1 MASGLA
7 AEYDFRWGGL
17 LFTVAVFTVKSC
29 KFPDGFGSWAK
40 TAWLALCCGGSLW
53 WVMGE
58 AAFAQLEP
66 LPTQIKGY
74 QRFWAAQ
81 TPAQRLQLARRD
93 PQSEPELAT
102 GASLLGDPLTLAEAQ
117 NSPQPVSASPSS
129 SSSTLAASGS
139 PVPAAVTSSP
149 SAGERIPSAS
159 AFTPVSGT
167 DPSDLNQ
174 QRLQRLLAEGAAA
187 YARRQAQQAQ
197 AQQAQAQATSHSPA
211 PILTSAQSPLPPVSQ
226 ASALQ
231 VEKQPWLRSND
242 VLELITPAT
251 SSSED
256 LAPTPPQQKANAQEE
271 LSRIPPFPAIEPL
284 LISQTGEDSGLRGVF
299 PQGSPLNPDPVDN
312 LPFLQKGFLSA
323 TEAEAKTEKL
333 TPTAGLP
340 LAPQLLE
347 QFPLLRDLGA
357 GADSPSSD
365 LQAAPPPNPDLSTS
379 PRQGSQIRQ
388 QLSATATTQRQIPLD
403 PDQINV
409 NGDVLSYIAE
419 ADLGIAEGNALI
431 QLANGTRITGNRLLF
446 YRRER
451 RLRSDGPFL
460 MEQPPGL
467 QGRGV
472 RQIQGKNLDLD
483 LLSRTAQFETSL
495 VILPGEEPGTK
506 VFVRSEETTALLGD
520 QIFFEKAT
528 ITTSPEPPITHY
540 LQGDRV
546 EVFPDDRVVVYDA
559 RLFVGGELTEQGNL
573 QAGTQIAYFP
583 VFIYSLRDHQWVLP
597 GQSETE
603 GVFVKSSWAYRF
615 DEYNFGGLRVDAIQ
629 KKGLGVGFLHDYIL
643 PIPDSVNYG
652 RAQFYWVTEADQQRM
667 SSRFRIDH
675 NFDFYAATLFG
686 QEGQLRG
693 QLNLNLDNTYRP
705 AGGRNDNADLRL
717 NSTFQGDL
725 STTTLNISRTGS
737 QERGTYSFPL
747 TLNHNQRYGGVSWLQ
762 SDLRLDYNQRVS
774 IKDGPDFA
782 DARLTLG
789 TQLTPPGWG
798 GSYRL
803 NYRAYSSSN
812 GDNEPR
818 RNFELA
824 FNSDLIRITPDIFL
838 SHVLTLTQEQQPDQQ
853 VGAGLNFFN
862 RYELRSSLRFNDIQP
877 ADWLTIMPGSIDY
890 SQVLYST
897 PDQES
902 TVSFSPR
909 VSLRPADWSTIDL
922 RYSRTFYGNNSVPFQ
937 TLSTSPR
944 DVDRINANI
953 SFFTPRDLLP
963 NVPPGYIAF
972 EDDLPGELP
981 IALTFPDDTEE
992 DLQAIASRNL
1002 EQLQAEVKNLLRLDT
1017 TAGYDFIN
1025 QKWDLVNA
1033 NFTWN
1038 TTPDLFNIQLQT
1050 AYDLNEG
1057 ELRPVRLQYRGRSS
1071 TTFNRDQRSG
1081 LDVYEPGIS
1090 YSLQA
1095 VYNPKLGE
1103 ISTYGVDLD
1112 ATIGTQWQNHWR
1124 FRLGLTEEGI
1134 RRVEVRHDLRDFEV
1148 RLTYDPIAEMLR
1160 LEGILVAFP
1169 SRPVGL
1175 TQERGDFL
1183 LTTPSSAFSLDDWKR

>member
-1 MASGLA
+1 M
-7 AEYDFRWGGL
+7 
-17 LFTVAVFTVKSC
+17 AVFTVKSC
-29 KFPDGFGSWAK
+29 NFPDAFGPWAR

-53 WVMGE
+53 LVLGE
-58 AAFAQLEP
+58 AVLAQVEP
-66 LPTQIKGY
+66 LPTDLEGY
-74 QRFWAAQ
+74 QRFWAMQ

-93 PQSEPELAT
+93 PRPEPVAPT

-117 NSPQPVSASPSS
+117 QPLQPAAPSVPSS
-129 SSSTLAASGS
+129 VPSPPSTLATS
-139 PVPAAVTSSP
+139 VPPATAPAISSP
-149 SAGERIPSAS
+149 SQGRETAPAK
-159 AFTPVSGT
+159 APTPVSGT

-187 YARRQAQQAQ
+187 HAQRQAQQAQ
-197 AQQAQAQATSHSPA
+197 TQALSTPTA
-211 PILTSAQSPLPPVSQ
+211 PTLTSTQPPQPTGSQ

-231 VEKQPWLRSND
+231 VEDQPWLRSND
-242 VLELITPAT
+242 ALELLTLALGSTSESLTPTEPKADT
-251 SSSED
+251 SAEGE
-256 LAPTPPQQKANAQEE
+256 LGGIPT
-271 LSRIPPFPAIEPL
+271 FPETAPL
-284 LISQTGEDSGLRGVF
+284 LISQAGGNLDLSGVLLTDTTLAPELAENF
-299 PQGSPLNPDPVDN
+299 PLLGSPSSPGIEA
-312 LPFLQKGFLSA
+312 KA
-323 TEAEAKTEKL
+323 EAETEEF

-347 QFPLLRDLGA
+347 RFPLLSDLGSDLGA
-357 GADSPSSD
+357 EVDSPSAD
-365 LQAAPPPNPDLSTS
+365 LQAVLPPS
-379 PRQGSQIRQ
+379 QGSQIRQ

-419 ADLGIAEGNALI
+419 EDLGIAEGNALI
-431 QLANGTRITGNRLLF
+431 QLADGTRITGNRLLF

-460 MEQPPGL
+460 MEQPPGP

-472 RQIQGKNLDLD
+472 RQIQGENLDLD
-483 LLSRTAQFETSL
+483 IPSRTAQFETSL

-540 LQGDRV
+540 VQGDRV
-546 EVFPDDRVVVYDA
+546 EVFPDDRVIVYDA
-559 RLFVGGELTEQGNL
+559 RMFAGGELTEQGDL

-583 VFIYSLRDHQWVLP
+583 LFVYSLRDHQWILP

-603 GVFVKSSWAYRF
+603 GVFIKSSWAYRF

-643 PIPDSVNYG
+643 PITDSVNYG
-652 RAQFYWVTEADQQRM
+652 RAQFYLVTEADQQRM

-675 NFDFYAATLFG
+675 NFDFYAATIFG

-747 TLNHNQRYGGVSWLQ
+747 TLSHNQRYGGVHWLQ

-782 DARLTLG
+782 DARFTLG

-798 GSYRL
+798 GTYRL

-824 FNSDLIRITPDIFL
+824 FNPDLIRITPDISL
-838 SHVLTLTQEQQPDQQ
+838 TNALTLTQEQQPDRE

-877 ADWLTIMPGSIDY
+877 ARWVTIMPGSIDY

-902 TVSFSPR
+902 TLSLNPR
-909 VSLRPADWSTIDL
+909 LSLRPADWNTIDL

-937 TLSTSPR
+937 TISTSPK

-981 IALTFPDDTEE
+981 IALTFPDDTQE
-992 DLQAIASRNL
+992 DLEAIATRNL
-1002 EQLQAEVKNLLRLDT
+1002 QELQAEVKNLLRLDT

-1038 TTPDLFNIQLQT
+1038 TTPELFNVQLQT

-1057 ELRPVRLQYRGRSS
+1057 ELRPVRLQYRGRST

-1095 VYNPKLGE
+1095 IYDPKLGE

-1134 RRVEVRHDLRDFEV
+1134 RRVEVRRDLRDFEL
-1148 RLTYDPIAEMLR
+1148 RLAYDPTAEMLR

-1175 TQERGDFL
+1175 TQERGDFQ
-1183 LTTPSSAFSLDDWKR
+1183 LTTPAGTSLLRDANATQLFWDGATSLDSFGP

>member
-1 MASGLA
+1 
-7 AEYDFRWGGL
+7 
-17 LFTVAVFTVKSC
+17 V
-29 KFPDGFGSWAK
+29 
-40 TAWLALCCGGSLW
+40 
-53 WVMGE
+53 
-58 AAFAQLEP
+58 FAQLEP
-66 LPTQIKGY
+66 LPTEMEGY
-74 QRFWAAQ
+74 QRFWAMQ

-93 PQSEPELAT
+93 PSPEPAAPT
-102 GASLLGDPLTLAEAQ
+102 GASLLGEPLTLAEAQ
-117 NSPQPVSASPSS
+117 QPLQAAALSVPAVVPSPAPTVVTAGIPALSPQPVPTPSTAPTVSANPRGQE
-129 SSSTLAASGS
+129 TA
-139 PVPAAVTSSP
+139 PAKAL
-149 SAGERIPSAS
+149 
-159 AFTPVSGT
+159 TPEE
-167 DPSDLNQ
+167 LNQ

-187 YARRQAQQAQ
+187 HAQRQAQQTA
-197 AQQAQAQATSHSPA
+197 ASLAAGQAQATPA
-211 PILTSAQSPLPPVSQ
+211 PSVPTLASVQPPSAQAADLRVDEQPWVRSGGMLEQLTPTPGSTAKPVATSAPNSSPSPEAELTRIPDFP
-226 ASALQ
+226 ASAP
-231 VEKQPWLRSND
+231 V
-242 VLELITPAT
+242 
-251 SSSED
+251 
-256 LAPTPPQQKANAQEE
+256 
-271 LSRIPPFPAIEPL
+271 
-284 LISQTGEDSGLRGVF
+284 LISQAGGNLDLSGVSLAPELTENFPLLQTGSPTEEFGVAE
-299 PQGSPLNPDPVDN
+299 GSPLSP
-312 LPFLQKGFLSA
+312 
-323 TEAEAKTEKL
+323 E
-333 TPTAGLP
+333 
-340 LAPQLLE
+340 LLE
-347 QFPLLRDLGA
+347 RFPLLSDLG
-357 GADSPSSD
+357 GASPSTD
-365 LQAAPPPNPDLSTS
+365 LRAALPPGQDLPGSS
-379 PRQGSQIRQ
+379 SQGSQIRQ

-419 ADLGIAEGNALI
+419 EDLGIAEGNALI
-431 QLANGTRITGNRLLF
+431 QLSDGTRITGNRLLF

-460 MEQPPGL
+460 MEQPPGS

-472 RQIQGKNLDLD
+472 RQIRGENLDLD
-483 LLSRTAQFETSL
+483 IPSRTAQFETSL

-506 VFVRSEETTALLGD
+506 VFVRSEETTALLGE
-520 QIFFEKAT
+520 QIFFERAT
-528 ITTSPEPPITHY
+528 VTTSPEPPITHY
-540 LQGDRV
+540 VQGDRV

-559 RLFVGGELTEQGNL
+559 RLFVGGELTEQGDL

-583 VFIYSLRDHQWVLP
+583 LFVYSLRDHQWILP
-597 GQSETE
+597 GQSEAE

-615 DEYNFGGLRVDAIQ
+615 DEYNFGGLRIDLLQ

-652 RAQFYWVTEADQQRM
+652 RAQFYLVTEADQQRL
-667 SSRFRIDH
+667 SSRFRVDH
-675 NFDFYAATLFG
+675 NFDFYAATIFG

-705 AGGRNDNADLRL
+705 AGGRNDNADFRL

-747 TLNHNQRYGGVSWLQ
+747 TLSHNQRYGGVHWLQ

-782 DARLTLG
+782 DARFTLG

-798 GSYRL
+798 GTYRL

-824 FNSDLIRITPDIFL
+824 FNPDLIRITPDIAL
-838 SHVLTLTQEQQPDQQ
+838 TNALTLTQEQQPDRE

-877 ADWLTIMPGSIDY
+877 ARWVTFMPGSIDY

-902 TVSFSPR
+902 TVSLNPR
-909 VSLRPADWSTIDL
+909 LSLRPADWNTIDL

-937 TLSTSPR
+937 TLSSSPK

-981 IALTFPDDTEE
+981 IALTFPDDTQE
-992 DLQAIASRNL
+992 DLEAIASRNL
-1002 EQLQAEVKNLLRLDT
+1002 EELQAEVRNLLRLDT

-1025 QKWDLVNA
+1025 QKWDVVNA

-1038 TTPDLFNIQLQT
+1038 TTPDLFSIQLQT
-1050 AYDLNEG
+1050 SYDLNEG

-1095 VYNPKLGE
+1095 IYDPKLGE

-1134 RRVEVRHDLRDFEV
+1134 RRVEVRRDLRDFEL
-1148 RLTYDPIAEMLR
+1148 RLAYDPTAELLR

-1175 TQERGDFL
+1175 TQERGDFQ
-1183 LTTPSSAFSLDDWKR
+1183 LTTPGGAFSLDSLGP

>member
-1 MASGLA
+1 MAGGLV

-17 LFTVAVFTVKSC
+17 FFTVAVFTVKSC
-29 KFPDGFGSWAK
+29 NFPDGFGPWAR
-40 TAWLALCCGGSLW
+40 TAWLALCCSGSLW
-53 WVMGE
+53 LVMGE
-58 AAFAQLEP
+58 SVFAQLEP
-66 LPTQIKGY
+66 LPTEMEGY
-74 QRFWAAQ
+74 QRFWAMQ

-93 PQSEPELAT
+93 PQPEPELPT

-117 NSPQPVSASPSS
+117 QPLQPAGVPSSVPSALSTVAPANPPDPSPQPLAAQTAAATIPSS
-129 SSSTLAASGS
+129 SAGQDITSEKALA
-139 PVPAAVTSSP
+139 PV
-149 SAGERIPSAS
+149 GG
-159 AFTPVSGT
+159 SGT
-167 DPSDLNQ
+167 ESLDLNQ

-187 YARRQAQQAQ
+187 HAQRQ
-197 AQQAQAQATSHSPA
+197 AQQAQAQATPQSSA
-211 PILTSAQSPLPPVSQ
+211 PTLTSTQPPQPTTSQSPP
-226 ASALQ
+226 ASVLQ
-231 VEKQPWLRSND
+231 VEKQPWLSSND
-242 VLELITPAT
+242 ALEPLTPAQT
-251 SSSED
+251 SPSES
-256 LAPTPPQQKANAQEE
+256 LASTAPQEKANTEGE
-271 LSRIPPFPAIEPL
+271 LSRIPPFPETTPL
-284 LISQTGEDSGLRGVF
+284 LISQAGGDLGLRGVL
-299 PQGSPLNPDPVDN
+299 PQGSPVDPELAEN
-312 LPFLQKGFLSA
+312 FPLLQTGSLSSSEA
-323 TEAEAKTEKL
+323 NSETETF

-340 LAPQLLE
+340 LAPELLE
-347 QFPLLRDLGA
+347 RFPLLRDPVSDLGA
-357 GADSPSSD
+357 AVDTPSSD
-365 LQAAPPPNPDLSTS
+365 LQPDLQAALPPS
-379 PRQGSQIRQ
+379 QGSQIRQ
-388 QLSATATTQRQIPLD
+388 QLSATATAQRQIPLD

-419 ADLGIAEGNALI
+419 EDLGIAEGNALI
-431 QLANGTRITGNRLLF
+431 QLSDGTRITGNRLLF

-460 MEQPPGL
+460 MEQPPGP

-472 RQIQGKNLDLD
+472 RQIQGENLDLD
-483 LLSRTAQFETSL
+483 IPSRTAQFETSL

-540 LQGDRV
+540 VQGDRV
-546 EVFPDDRVVVYDA
+546 EVFPDDRVMVYDA
-559 RLFVGGELTEQGNL
+559 RMFAGGELTEQGDL

-583 VFIYSLRDHQWVLP
+583 LFIYSLRDHQWILP

-643 PIPDSVNYG
+643 PITDSVNYG
-652 RAQFYWVTEADQQRM
+652 RAQFYLVTEADQQRM
-667 SSRFRIDH
+667 SSRFRVDH

-747 TLNHNQRYGGVSWLQ
+747 TLSHNQRYGGVHWLQ

-774 IKDGPDFA
+774 IQDGPDFA

-824 FNSDLIRITPDIFL
+824 FNPDLIRITPDISL
-838 SHVLTLTQEQQPDQQ
+838 TNALTLTQEQQPDRE
-853 VGAGLNFFN
+853 VGSGLHFFN
-862 RYELRSSLRFNDIQP
+862 RYELRSSLRFTDIQP
-877 ADWLTIMPGSIDY
+877 ARWVTIMPGSIDY

-902 TVSFSPR
+902 TVSLNPR
-909 VSLRPADWSTIDL
+909 LSLRPADWNTIDL

-937 TLSTSPR
+937 TVSTNPK

-972 EDDLPGELP
+972 EDDLPGEMP
-981 IALTFPDDTEE
+981 IA
-992 DLQAIASRNL
+992 
-1002 EQLQAEVKNLLRLDT
+1002 
-1017 TAGYDFIN
+1017 
-1025 QKWDLVNA
+1025 
-1033 NFTWN
+1033 
-1038 TTPDLFNIQLQT
+1038 
-1050 AYDLNEG
+1050 
-1057 ELRPVRLQYRGRSS
+1057 
-1071 TTFNRDQRSG
+1071 
-1081 LDVYEPGIS
+1081 
-1090 YSLQA
+1090 
-1095 VYNPKLGE
+1095 
-1103 ISTYGVDLD
+1103 
-1112 ATIGTQWQNHWR
+1112 
-1124 FRLGLTEEGI
+1124 
-1134 RRVEVRHDLRDFEV
+1134 
-1148 RLTYDPIAEMLR
+1148 
-1160 LEGILVAFP
+1160 
-1169 SRPVGL
+1169 
-1175 TQERGDFL
+1175 
-1183 LTTPSSAFSLDDWKR
+1183 

>member
-1 MASGLA
+1 M
-7 AEYDFRWGGL
+7 
-17 LFTVAVFTVKSC
+17 AVFTVKSC
-29 KFPDGFGSWAK
+29 NFPDAFGPWAR

-53 WVMGE
+53 LVMGE
-58 AAFAQLEP
+58 AVLAQVEP
-66 LPTQIKGY
+66 LPTEMEGY
-74 QRFWAAQ
+74 QRFWAMQ

-93 PQSEPELAT
+93 PRPEPVAPT

-117 NSPQPVSASPSS
+117 QPLQPAAPSVPSSVASPPSTVATSASP
-129 SSSTLAASGS
+129 AA
-139 PVPAAVTSSP
+139 PAISSP
-149 SAGERIPSAS
+149 SQGREIAPAK
-159 AFTPVSGT
+159 APTPVSGT

-187 YARRQAQQAQ
+187 HAQRQAQQAQ
-197 AQQAQAQATSHSPA
+197 TQALSTPTA
-211 PILTSAQSPLPPVSQ
+211 PTLTSTQPPQPTGSQ

-231 VEKQPWLRSND
+231 VENQPWLRSND
-242 VLELITPAT
+242 ALELLTPALPDEVAET
-251 SSSED
+251 VAQSE
-256 LAPTPPQQKANAQEE
+256 PPQPPEHNAEE
-271 LSRIPPFPAIEPL
+271 TFEQIPPFPETAPL
-284 LISQTGEDSGLRGVF
+284 LISQAGGDLGLGGVLSQGF
-299 PQGSPLNPDPVDN
+299 PLDPELAENFPLLGSPSSP
-312 LPFLQKGFLSA
+312 GI
-323 TEAEAKTEKL
+323 EAKTEAETEEF
-333 TPTAGLP
+333 TPTAGSP

-347 QFPLLRDLGA
+347 RFPLLSDLGS
-357 GADSPSSD
+357 GAEVDSPSAD
-365 LQAAPPPNPDLSTS
+365 LQAALPPS
-379 PRQGSQIRQ
+379 QGSQIRQ

-419 ADLGIAEGNALI
+419 EDLGIAEGNALI
-431 QLANGTRITGNRLLF
+431 QLADGTRITGNRLLF

-460 MEQPPGL
+460 MEQPPGP

-472 RQIQGKNLDLD
+472 RQIRGENLDLD
-483 LLSRTAQFETSL
+483 IPSRTAQFETSL

-540 LQGDRV
+540 VQGDRV
-546 EVFPDDRVVVYDA
+546 EVFPDDRVIVYDA
-559 RLFVGGELTEQGNL
+559 RMFAGGELTEQGDL

-583 VFIYSLRDHQWVLP
+583 LFVYSLRDHQWILP

-603 GVFVKSSWAYRF
+603 GVFIKSSWAYRF

-643 PIPDSVNYG
+643 PITDSVNYG
-652 RAQFYWVTEADQQRM
+652 RAQFYLVTEADQQRM

-675 NFDFYAATLFG
+675 NFDFYAATIFG

-747 TLNHNQRYGGVSWLQ
+747 TLSHNQRYGGVHWLQ

-782 DARLTLG
+782 DARFTLG

-798 GSYRL
+798 GTYRL

-824 FNSDLIRITPDIFL
+824 FNPDLIRITPDISL
-838 SHVLTLTQEQQPDQQ
+838 TNALTLTQEQQPDRE

-877 ADWLTIMPGSIDY
+877 ARWVTIMPGSIDY

-902 TVSFSPR
+902 TLSLNPR
-909 VSLRPADWSTIDL
+909 LSLRPADWNTIDL

-937 TLSTSPR
+937 TISTSPK

-981 IALTFPDDTEE
+981 IALTFPDDTQE
-992 DLQAIASRNL
+992 DLEAIATRNL
-1002 EQLQAEVKNLLRLDT
+1002 EELQAEVKNLLRLDT

-1038 TTPDLFNIQLQT
+1038 TTPELFNVQLQT

-1057 ELRPVRLQYRGRSS
+1057 ELRPVRLQYRGRST

-1095 VYNPKLGE
+1095 IYDPKLGE

-1134 RRVEVRHDLRDFEV
+1134 RRVEVRRDLRDFEL
-1148 RLTYDPIAEMLR
+1148 RLAYDPTAEMLR

-1175 TQERGDFL
+1175 TQERGDFQ
-1183 LTTPSSAFSLDDWKR
+1183 LTTPAGTSLLRDANATQLFWDGATSLDSFGP

>member
-1 MASGLA
+1 M
-7 AEYDFRWGGL
+7 
-17 LFTVAVFTVKSC
+17 AVFTVKSC
-29 KFPDGFGSWAK
+29 NFPDGFGPWAR
-40 TAWLALCCGGSLW
+40 TAWLALCCSGSLW
-53 WVMGE
+53 LVMGE
-58 AAFAQLEP
+58 AVFAQLEP
-66 LPTQIKGY
+66 LPTEMEGY
-74 QRFWAAQ
+74 QQFWAMQ

-93 PQSEPELAT
+93 PRPEPTAPS

-117 NSPQPVSASPSS
+117 QPSQAGAPLVSSTVASASASPLATAGIPDASPPPITAPTSS
-129 SSSTLAASGS
+129 SHAQEQETA
-139 PVPAAVTSSP
+139 PATALTS
-149 SAGERIPSAS
+149 EELNRQRI
-159 AFTPVSGT
+159 
-167 DPSDLNQ
+167 
-174 QRLQRLLAEGAAA
+174 QRLLAEGAAA
-187 YARRQAQQAQ
+187 HAQRQAQQATTPPT
-197 AQQAQAQATSHSPA
+197 AGQAQAATNPPA
-211 PILTSAQSPLPPVSQ
+211 PALTSTQPPQPTTSQ
-226 ASALQ
+226 ASALR
-231 VEKQPWLRSND
+231 VEEQPWLRSNAG
-242 VLELITPAT
+242 LELFTPSS
-251 SSSED
+251 SSSETV
-256 LAPTPPQQKANAQEE
+256 AVGKPEENAGEEEE
-271 LSRIPPFPAIEPL
+271 LGRIPSFPETAPL
-284 LISQTGEDSGLRGVF
+284 LISQAGGELGLRGVLS
-299 PQGSPLNPDPVDN
+299 QGSPLDPELAEN
-312 LPFLQKGFLSA
+312 FPLLQTGSPSAAAAEPETAASTETLTSTSGLS
-323 TEAEAKTEKL
+323 
-333 TPTAGLP
+333 
-340 LAPQLLE
+340 LAPELLE
-347 QFPLLRDLGA
+347 RFPLLRTLGA
-357 GADSPSSD
+357 EADFPSSE
-365 LQAAPPPNPDLSTS
+365 LQAALPPPPDLPGSS
-379 PRQGSQIRQ
+379 QGSQIRQ
-388 QLSATATTQRQIPLD
+388 QLSATATAQRQIPLD

-419 ADLGIAEGNALI
+419 EDLGIAEGNALI
-431 QLANGTRITGNRLLF
+431 QLSDGTRITGNRLLF

-460 MEQPPGL
+460 MEQPPGP

-472 RQIQGKNLDLD
+472 RQIQGENLDLD
-483 LLSRTAQFETSL
+483 IPSRTAQFETSL

-540 LQGDRV
+540 VQGDRV
-546 EVFPDDRVVVYDA
+546 EVFPDDRVIVYDA
-559 RLFVGGELTEQGNL
+559 RMFAGGELTEQGDL

-583 VFIYSLRDHQWVLP
+583 LFVYSLRDHQWILP

-643 PIPDSVNYG
+643 PITDSVNYG
-652 RAQFYWVTEADQQRM
+652 RAQFYLVTEADQQRM
-667 SSRFRIDH
+667 SSRFRVDH
-675 NFDFYAATLFG
+675 NFNFYAATIFG
-686 QEGQLRG
+686 QAGQLRG

-747 TLNHNQRYGGVSWLQ
+747 TLSHNQRYGGVHWLQ

-774 IKDGPDFA
+774 IQDGPDFA

-824 FNSDLIRITPDIFL
+824 FNPDLIRITPDISL
-838 SHVLTLTQEQQPDQQ
+838 TNALTLTQEQQPDRE
-853 VGAGLNFFN
+853 VGSGLNFFN

-877 ADWLTIMPGSIDY
+877 ARWVTVIPGSIDY

-902 TVSFSPR
+902 TVSLNPR
-909 VSLRPADWSTIDL
+909 LSLRPADWNTIDL

-937 TLSTSPR
+937 TLSTSPK

-981 IALTFPDDTEE
+981 IALTFPDDTQE
-992 DLQAIASRNL
+992 DLEAIATRNL
-1002 EQLQAEVKNLLRLDT
+1002 QELQAEVKNLLRLDT

-1025 QKWDLVNA
+1025 QKWDVVNA

-1095 VYNPKLGE
+1095 VYDPKLGE

-1134 RRVEVRHDLRDFEV
+1134 RRVEVRRDLRDFEL
-1148 RLTYDPIAEMLR
+1148 RLAYDPTAEMLR

-1183 LTTPSSAFSLDDWKR
+1183 LTTPGGAFSLDDLGR

>member
-1 MASGLA
+1 M
-7 AEYDFRWGGL
+7 
-17 LFTVAVFTVKSC
+17 AVFTVKSC
-29 KFPDGFGSWAK
+29 NFPDGFGSWAR
-40 TAWLALCCGGSLW
+40 TAWLALCCSGSLW
-53 WVMGE
+53 LVMGE
-58 AAFAQLEP
+58 AVFAQLEP
-66 LPTQIKGY
+66 LPTEMEGY
-74 QRFWAAQ
+74 QRFWAMQ

-93 PQSEPELAT
+93 PRPEPTAPS

-117 NSPQPVSASPSS
+117 QPSQAGAPSISSTVASASASPLATAGIPDASPPPITAPTSS
-129 SSSTLAASGS
+129 SYSQEQETA
-139 PVPAAVTSSP
+139 PATALTS
-149 SAGERIPSAS
+149 EELNRQRI
-159 AFTPVSGT
+159 
-167 DPSDLNQ
+167 
-174 QRLQRLLAEGAAA
+174 QRLLAEGAAA
-187 YARRQAQQAQ
+187 HAQRQAQQATTPPT
-197 AQQAQAQATSHSPA
+197 AGRVQATPNPPA
-211 PILTSAQSPLPPVSQ
+211 PTLTSTQPPQPTTSQ
-226 ASALQ
+226 ASALR
-231 VEKQPWLRSND
+231 VEEQPWLRSND
-242 VLELITPAT
+242 GLEPFTPGS
-251 SSSED
+251 SSSETV
-256 LAPTPPQQKANAQEE
+256 AVGKPEENASEEEE
-271 LSRIPPFPAIEPL
+271 LGRIPSFPETAPL
-284 LISQTGEDSGLRGVF
+284 LISQAGGELGLRGMLS
-299 PQGSPLNPDPVDN
+299 QGSPLDPELVEN
-312 LPFLQKGFLSA
+312 FPLLQKGSPSSIEA
-323 TEAEAKTEKL
+323 EPETEASTETL
-333 TPTAGLP
+333 TSTSGLS
-340 LAPQLLE
+340 LAPELLE
-347 QFPLLRDLGA
+347 RFPLLRTLGA
-357 GADSPSSD
+357 EADSPSSD
-365 LQAAPPPNPDLSTS
+365 LQAALPPTPDLPGSS
-379 PRQGSQIRQ
+379 SQGSQIRQ
-388 QLSATATTQRQIPLD
+388 QLSATATAQRQIPLD

-419 ADLGIAEGNALI
+419 EDLGIVEGNALI
-431 QLANGTRITGNRLLF
+431 QLSDGTRITGNRLLF

-460 MEQPPGL
+460 MEQPPGP
-467 QGRGV
+467 QGRGI
-472 RQIQGKNLDLD
+472 RQIQGENLDLD
-483 LLSRTAQFETSL
+483 IPSRTAQFETSL

-540 LQGDRV
+540 VQGDRV
-546 EVFPDDRVVVYDA
+546 EVFPDDRVMVYDA
-559 RLFVGGELTEQGNL
+559 RMFAGGELTEQGDL

-583 VFIYSLRDHQWVLP
+583 LFVYSLRDHQWILP

-643 PIPDSVNYG
+643 PITDSVNYG
-652 RAQFYWVTEADQQRM
+652 RAQFYLVTEADQQRM
-667 SSRFRIDH
+667 SSRFRVDH
-675 NFDFYAATLFG
+675 NFNFYAATIFG
-686 QEGQLRG
+686 QAGQLRG

-747 TLNHNQRYGGVSWLQ
+747 TLSHNQRYGGVHWLQ

-774 IKDGPDFA
+774 IQDGPDFA

-824 FNSDLIRITPDIFL
+824 FNPDLIRITPDISL
-838 SHVLTLTQEQQPDQQ
+838 TNALTLTQEQQPDRE
-853 VGAGLNFFN
+853 VGSGLNFFN

-877 ADWLTIMPGSIDY
+877 ARWVTVIPGSIDY

-902 TVSFSPR
+902 TVSLNPR
-909 VSLRPADWSTIDL
+909 LSLRPADWNTIDL

-937 TLSTSPR
+937 TLSTSPK

-981 IALTFPDDTEE
+981 IALTFPDDTQE
-992 DLQAIASRNL
+992 DLEAIATRNL
-1002 EQLQAEVKNLLRLDT
+1002 QELQAEVKNLLRLDT

-1025 QKWDLVNA
+1025 QKWDVVNA

-1095 VYNPKLGE
+1095 VYDPKLGE

-1134 RRVEVRHDLRDFEV
+1134 RRVEVRRDLRDFEL
-1148 RLTYDPIAEMLR
+1148 RLAYDPTAEMLR

-1183 LTTPSSAFSLDDWKR
+1183 LTTPGGAFSLDDLGR

>member
-1 MASGLA
+1 
-7 AEYDFRWGGL
+7 
-17 LFTVAVFTVKSC
+17 
-29 KFPDGFGSWAK
+29 
-40 TAWLALCCGGSLW
+40 
-53 WVMGE
+53 
-58 AAFAQLEP
+58 
-66 LPTQIKGY
+66 
-74 QRFWAAQ
+74 
-81 TPAQRLQLARRD
+81 
-93 PQSEPELAT
+93 
-102 GASLLGDPLTLAEAQ
+102 
-117 NSPQPVSASPSS
+117 
-129 SSSTLAASGS
+129 
-139 PVPAAVTSSP
+139 
-149 SAGERIPSAS
+149 
-159 AFTPVSGT
+159 
-167 DPSDLNQ
+167 
-174 QRLQRLLAEGAAA
+174 
-187 YARRQAQQAQ
+187 
-197 AQQAQAQATSHSPA
+197 
-211 PILTSAQSPLPPVSQ
+211 
-226 ASALQ
+226 
-231 VEKQPWLRSND
+231 
-242 VLELITPAT
+242 
-251 SSSED
+251 
-256 LAPTPPQQKANAQEE
+256 
-271 LSRIPPFPAIEPL
+271 
-284 LISQTGEDSGLRGVF
+284 
-299 PQGSPLNPDPVDN
+299 
-312 LPFLQKGFLSA
+312 
-323 TEAEAKTEKL
+323 
-333 TPTAGLP
+333 
-340 LAPQLLE
+340 
-347 QFPLLRDLGA
+347 
-357 GADSPSSD
+357 
-365 LQAAPPPNPDLSTS
+365 
-379 PRQGSQIRQ
+379 
-388 QLSATATTQRQIPLD
+388 D

-419 ADLGIAEGNALI
+419 EDLGIAEGNALI
-431 QLANGTRITGNRLLF
+431 QLSDGTRITGNRLLF

-460 MEQPPGL
+460 MEQPPGP

-472 RQIQGKNLDLD
+472 RQIQGENLDLD
-483 LLSRTAQFETSL
+483 IPSRTAQFETSL

-520 QIFFEKAT
+520 QIFFERAT
-528 ITTSPEPPITHY
+528 VTTSPEPPITHY
-540 LQGDRV
+540 VQGDRV
-546 EVFPDDRVVVYDA
+546 EVFPDDRVIVYDA
-559 RLFVGGELTEQGNL
+559 RMFAGGELTEQGDL

-583 VFIYSLRDHQWVLP
+583 LFVYSLRDHQWILP
-597 GQSETE
+597 GQSEAE

-615 DEYNFGGLRVDAIQ
+615 DEYNFGGLRIDLLQ

-643 PIPDSVNYG
+643 PITDSVNYG
-652 RAQFYWVTEADQQRM
+652 RAQFYLVTEADQQRL
-667 SSRFRIDH
+667 SSRFRVDH
-675 NFDFYAATLFG
+675 NFDFYAATIFG
-686 QEGQLRG
+686 QAGQLRG

-705 AGGRNDNADLRL
+705 AGGRNDNADFRL

-747 TLNHNQRYGGVSWLQ
+747 TLSHNQRYGGVHWLQ
-762 SDLRLDYNQRVS
+762 SDLRLDYNQRLS

-782 DARLTLG
+782 DARFTLG

-798 GSYRL
+798 GTYRL

-824 FNSDLIRITPDIFL
+824 FNPDQIRITPDIAL
-838 SHVLTLTQEQQPDQQ
+838 TNALTLTQEQQPDRE

-877 ADWLTIMPGSIDY
+877 ARWVTFMPGSIDY

-902 TVSFSPR
+902 TVSLNPR
-909 VSLRPADWSTIDL
+909 LSLRPADWNTIDL

-937 TLSTSPR
+937 TISTSPK

-981 IALTFPDDTEE
+981 IALTFPDDTRE
-992 DLQAIASRNL
+992 DLEAIASRNL
-1002 EQLQAEVKNLLRLDT
+1002 EELQAEVKNLLRLDT

-1025 QKWDLVNA
+1025 QKWDVVNA

-1050 AYDLNEG
+1050 SYDLNEG
-1057 ELRPVRLQYRGRSS
+1057 ELRPVRLQYRGRST

-1095 VYNPKLGE
+1095 IYDPKLGE

-1134 RRVEVRHDLRDFEV
+1134 RRVEVRRDLRDFEL
-1148 RLTYDPIAEMLR
+1148 RLAYDPTAELLR

-1175 TQERGDFL
+1175 TQERGDFQ
-1183 LTTPSSAFSLDDWKR
+1183 LTTPGGAFSLDSLGP

>member
-1 MASGLA
+1 M
-7 AEYDFRWGGL
+7 
-17 LFTVAVFTVKSC
+17 AVFTVKSC
-29 KFPDGFGSWAK
+29 NFPNGCDPWAR
-40 TAWLALCCGGSLW
+40 AACLALCWSGSLW
-53 WVMGE
+53 LVMGE
-58 AAFAQLEP
+58 AVFAQLEP
-66 LPTQIKGY
+66 LPTQMEGY
-74 QRFWAAQ
+74 QRFWAVQ

-93 PQSEPELAT
+93 PRPEPAAPT
-102 GASLLGDPLTLAEAQ
+102 GAGLLGDPITLAEAQ
-117 NSPQPVSASPSS
+117 HLRPSAATPAPIAAAQPPSPQPPI
-129 SSSTLAASGS
+129 
-139 PVPAAVTSSP
+139 SSP
-149 SAGERIPSAS
+149 APALSP
-159 AFTPVSGT
+159 TPE
-167 DPSDLNQ
+167 DLNQ

-187 YARRQAQQAQ
+187 HARR
-197 AQQAQAQATSHSPA
+197 QAQAQATPTPPPPPFPPTPEPPARPTPTLSPA
-211 PILTSAQSPLPPVSQ
+211 A
-226 ASALQ
+226 ALQ
-231 VEKQPWLRSND
+231 EQPWLRLQPSP
-242 VLELITPAT
+242 PALRSIPENLST
-251 SSSED
+251 T
-256 LAPTPPQQKANAQEE
+256 APPALVNPAGREKANPEEE
-271 LSRIPPFPAIEPL
+271 LLRIPPFPATQPL
-284 LISQTGEDSGLRGVF
+284 LVSQASGEPG
-299 PQGSPLNPDPVDN
+299 QKNGSA
-312 LPFLQKGFLSA
+312 S
-323 TEAEAKTEKL
+323 
-333 TPTAGLP
+333 P

-347 QFPLLRDLGA
+347 TFPLLVSPPEPFRPAIGSSLAPELLERFPLLNELDPVPSDQQAVLPSDVELPKA
-357 GADSPSSD
+357 GS
-365 LQAAPPPNPDLSTS
+365 
-379 PRQGSQIRQ
+379 QGSQIRQ
-388 QLSATATTQRQIPLD
+388 QLSATASMQRQIPLD
-403 PDQINV
+403 PDQINI

-431 QLANGTRITGNRLLF
+431 QLADGTRITGNRLLF

-460 MEQPPGL
+460 LEQPPGP
-467 QGRGV
+467 QGRGI

-483 LLSRTAQFETSL
+483 IPGRTAQFETSL

-520 QIFFEKAT
+520 RIFFEKAT
-528 ITTSPEPPITHY
+528 VTTSPEPPITHY
-540 LQGDRV
+540 VQGDRV
-546 EVFPDDRVVVYDA
+546 EIFPDDQVIVYDA
-559 RLFVGGELTEQGNL
+559 RMFAGGELTEEGDL
-573 QAGTQIAYFP
+573 QAGIQIAYFP
-583 VFIYSLRDHQWVLP
+583 LFIYSLRDHQWILP

-615 DEYNFGGLRVDAIQ
+615 DEYNFGGLRLDAMQ
-629 KKGLGVGFLHDYIL
+629 KKGLGLGFLHDYIL

-652 RAQFYWVTEADQQRM
+652 RAQFYLVTEADQQRF
-667 SSRFRIDH
+667 SSRLRVDH
-675 NFDFYAATLFG
+675 NFDFYAARIFG

-717 NSTFQGDL
+717 NATFQGDL

-747 TLNHNQRYGGVSWLQ
+747 TLSHNQRYGGVHWLQ

-774 IKDGPDFA
+774 VQDGPDFA

-812 GDNEPR
+812 GDNEAR
-818 RNFELA
+818 RNVELA
-824 FNSDLIRITPDIFL
+824 FNPNLMRITPDISL
-838 SHVLTLTQEQQPDQQ
+838 SSDLTFTQEQQPDQE
-853 VGAGLNFFN
+853 VGAGLHFFN
-862 RYELRSSLRFNDIQP
+862 RYELRASLRFNDIQP
-877 ADWLTIMPGSIDY
+877 APWITFMPGSIDY

-902 TVSFSPR
+902 TVSLNPR
-909 VSLRPADWSTIDL
+909 LSLRPADWSTIDL

-937 TLSTSPR
+937 TLATSPQ

-953 SFFTPRDLLP
+953 SLFTPRDFLP

-981 IALTFPDDTEE
+981 IALTFPDDTPE
-992 DLQAIASRNL
+992 DLQAIATRNL
-1002 EQLQAEVKNLLRLDT
+1002 QELQAEVKNLLRLDT

-1025 QKWDLVNA
+1025 QKWDPINA

-1050 AYDLNEG
+1050 SYDLNKG

-1090 YSLQA
+1090 YLLQA
-1095 VYNPKLGE
+1095 VYDPKLGE
-1103 ISTYGVDLD
+1103 ISTYGLDLD

-1134 RRVEVRHDLRDFEV
+1134 RRVEIRRDLRDFEV
-1148 RLTYDPIAEMLR
+1148 RLAYDPLAEMLR

-1183 LTTPSSAFSLDDWKR
+1183 LTTPGGALSLDALGR

>member
-1 MASGLA
+1 M
-7 AEYDFRWGGL
+7 
-17 LFTVAVFTVKSC
+17 AVFTVKSC
-29 KFPDGFGSWAK
+29 NFPDAFGPWAR

-53 WVMGE
+53 LVLGE
-58 AAFAQLEP
+58 AVLAQVDP
-66 LPTQIKGY
+66 LPTDLEGY
-74 QRFWAAQ
+74 QQFWAMQ

-93 PQSEPELAT
+93 PSPEPVAPT
-102 GASLLGDPLTLAEAQ
+102 GASLLGNPLTLAEAQ
-117 NSPQPVSASPSS
+117 QPLQPAAPFVPSS
-129 SSSTLAASGS
+129 VPSPPSTLATSAP
-139 PVPAAVTSSP
+139 PVAPA
-149 SAGERIPSAS
+149 IPPHSQGREIAS
-159 AFTPVSGT
+159 AKAPTPVSGT

-187 YARRQAQQAQ
+187 HAQRQAQQAQ
-197 AQQAQAQATSHSPA
+197 TQATPTPTA
-211 PILTSAQSPLPPVSQ
+211 PTLTQPPQPTVSQ

-231 VEKQPWLRSND
+231 VENQPWLRSND
-242 VLELITPAT
+242 ALELLTPALRST
-251 SSSED
+251 SES
-256 LAPTPPQQKANAQEE
+256 LTPTEPQADASAEGE
-271 LSRIPPFPAIEPL
+271 LSGIPAFPETAPL
-284 LISQTGEDSGLRGVF
+284 LISQAGGNLDLSGVLLADTTLAPELAENF
-299 PQGSPLNPDPVDN
+299 PLLGSPSSP
-312 LPFLQKGFLSA
+312 GI
-323 TEAEAKTEKL
+323 EAKTEAETEEF

-347 QFPLLRDLGA
+347 RFPLLSDLVSDLGA
-357 GADSPSSD
+357 DADSPSSD
-365 LQAAPPPNPDLSTS
+365 LQAALPPS
-379 PRQGSQIRQ
+379 QGSQIRQ

-419 ADLGIAEGNALI
+419 EDLGIAEGNALI
-431 QLANGTRITGNRLLF
+431 QLADGTRITGNRLLF

-460 MEQPPGL
+460 MEQPPGP

-472 RQIQGKNLDLD
+472 RQIQGENLDLD
-483 LLSRTAQFETSL
+483 IPSRTAQFETSL

-540 LQGDRV
+540 VQGDRV
-546 EVFPDDRVVVYDA
+546 EVFPDDRVIVYDA
-559 RLFVGGELTEQGNL
+559 RMFAGGELTEQGDL

-583 VFIYSLRDHQWVLP
+583 LFVYSLRDHQWILP

-603 GVFVKSSWAYRF
+603 GVFIKSSWAYRF

-643 PIPDSVNYG
+643 PITDSVNYG
-652 RAQFYWVTEADQQRM
+652 RAQFYLVTEADQQRM

-675 NFDFYAATLFG
+675 NFDFYAATIFG

-747 TLNHNQRYGGVSWLQ
+747 TLSHNQRYGGVHWLQ

-782 DARLTLG
+782 DARFTLG

-798 GSYRL
+798 GTYRL

-824 FNSDLIRITPDIFL
+824 FNPDQIRITPDISL
-838 SHVLTLTQEQQPDQQ
+838 TNALTLTQEQQPDRE

-877 ADWLTIMPGSIDY
+877 ARWVTIMPGSIDY

-902 TVSFSPR
+902 TVSLNPR
-909 VSLRPADWSTIDL
+909 LSLRPADWNTIDL

-937 TLSTSPR
+937 TISTSPK

-981 IALTFPDDTEE
+981 IALTFPDDTPE
-992 DLQAIASRNL
+992 DLEAIATRNL
-1002 EQLQAEVKNLLRLDT
+1002 EELQAEVKNLLRLDT

-1057 ELRPVRLQYRGRSS
+1057 ELRPVRLQYRGRST

-1095 VYNPKLGE
+1095 IYDPKLGE

-1134 RRVEVRHDLRDFEV
+1134 RRVEVRRDLRDFEL
-1148 RLTYDPIAEMLR
+1148 RLAYDPTAELLR

-1175 TQERGDFL
+1175 TQERGDFQ
-1183 LTTPSSAFSLDDWKR
+1183 LTTPGGASLLRNADATSLDSLGP

>member
-1 MASGLA
+1 M
-7 AEYDFRWGGL
+7 
-17 LFTVAVFTVKSC
+17 AVFTVKSC
-29 KFPDGFGSWAK
+29 NFPDAFGPWAR

-53 WVMGE
+53 LVLGE
-58 AAFAQLEP
+58 AVLAQVEP
-66 LPTQIKGY
+66 LPTDLEGY
-74 QRFWAAQ
+74 QRFWAMQ

-93 PQSEPELAT
+93 PRPEPVAPT

-117 NSPQPVSASPSS
+117 QPLQPAAPSVPSS
-129 SSSTLAASGS
+129 VPSPPSTLATS
-139 PVPAAVTSSP
+139 VPPATAPAISSP
-149 SAGERIPSAS
+149 SQGRETAPAK
-159 AFTPVSGT
+159 APTPVSGT

-187 YARRQAQQAQ
+187 HAQRQAQQAQ
-197 AQQAQAQATSHSPA
+197 TQALSTPTA
-211 PILTSAQSPLPPVSQ
+211 PTLTSTQPPQPTGSQ

-231 VEKQPWLRSND
+231 VEDQPWLRSND
-242 VLELITPAT
+242 ALELLTLALGSTSESLTPTEPKADT
-251 SSSED
+251 SAEGE
-256 LAPTPPQQKANAQEE
+256 LGGIPT
-271 LSRIPPFPAIEPL
+271 FPETAPL
-284 LISQTGEDSGLRGVF
+284 LISQAGGNLDLSGVLLTDTTLAPELAENF
-299 PQGSPLNPDPVDN
+299 PLLGSPSSPGIEA
-312 LPFLQKGFLSA
+312 KA
-323 TEAEAKTEKL
+323 EAETEEF

-347 QFPLLRDLGA
+347 RFPLLSDLGSDLGA
-357 GADSPSSD
+357 EVDSPSAD
-365 LQAAPPPNPDLSTS
+365 LQAVLPPS
-379 PRQGSQIRQ
+379 QGSQIRQ

-419 ADLGIAEGNALI
+419 EDLGIAEGNALI
-431 QLANGTRITGNRLLF
+431 QLADGTRITGNRLLF

-460 MEQPPGL
+460 MEQPPGP

-472 RQIQGKNLDLD
+472 RQIQGENLDLD
-483 LLSRTAQFETSL
+483 IPSRTAQFETSL

-540 LQGDRV
+540 VQGDRV
-546 EVFPDDRVVVYDA
+546 EVFPDDRVIVYDA
-559 RLFVGGELTEQGNL
+559 RMFAGGELTEQGDL

-583 VFIYSLRDHQWVLP
+583 LFVYSLRDHQWILP

-603 GVFVKSSWAYRF
+603 GVFIKSSWAYRF

-643 PIPDSVNYG
+643 PITDSVNYG
-652 RAQFYWVTEADQQRM
+652 RAQFYLVTEADQQRM

-675 NFDFYAATLFG
+675 NFDFYAATIFG

-747 TLNHNQRYGGVSWLQ
+747 TLSHNQRYGGVHWLQ

-782 DARLTLG
+782 DARFTLG

-798 GSYRL
+798 GTYRL

-824 FNSDLIRITPDIFL
+824 FNPDLIRITPDISL
-838 SHVLTLTQEQQPDQQ
+838 TNALTLTQEQQPDRE

-877 ADWLTIMPGSIDY
+877 ARWVTIMPGSIDY

-902 TVSFSPR
+902 TVSLNPR
-909 VSLRPADWSTIDL
+909 LSLRPADWNTIDL

-937 TLSTSPR
+937 TISTSPK

-981 IALTFPDDTEE
+981 IALTFPDDTQE
-992 DLQAIASRNL
+992 DLEAIATRNL
-1002 EQLQAEVKNLLRLDT
+1002 QELQAEVKNLLRLDT

-1038 TTPDLFNIQLQT
+1038 TTPELFNVQLQT

-1057 ELRPVRLQYRGRSS
+1057 ELRPVRLQYRGRST

-1095 VYNPKLGE
+1095 IYDPKLGE

-1134 RRVEVRHDLRDFEV
+1134 RRVEVRRDLRDFEL
-1148 RLTYDPIAEMLR
+1148 RLAYDPTAEMLR

-1175 TQERGDFL
+1175 TQERGDFQ
-1183 LTTPSSAFSLDDWKR
+1183 LTTPAGTSLLRDANATQLFWDGATSLDSFGP

>member
-1 MASGLA
+1 M
-7 AEYDFRWGGL
+7 
-17 LFTVAVFTVKSC
+17 AVFTVKSC
-29 KFPDGFGSWAK
+29 NFPDGFGPWAR
-40 TAWLALCCGGSLW
+40 TAWLALWCSGSLW
-53 WVMGE
+53 LVMGE
-58 AAFAQLEP
+58 SVFAQLEP
-66 LPTQIKGY
+66 LPTEMEGY
-74 QRFWAAQ
+74 QRFWAMQ

-93 PQSEPELAT
+93 SQPEPELPT

-117 NSPQPVSASPSS
+117 QSLQPAAPAAPASLPFAPATVATAQPPDPSPQPLAAQTAAAAPPSS
-129 SSSTLAASGS
+129 SAGQDI
-139 PVPAAVTSSP
+139 TS
-149 SAGERIPSAS
+149 EKVL
-159 AFTPVSGT
+159 TPVGRSGT
-167 DPSDLNQ
+167 EPLDLNQ

-187 YARRQAQQAQ
+187 HARRQAQQAQ
-197 AQQAQAQATSHSPA
+197 AQQAQAQATPQSSA
-211 PILTSAQSPLPPVSQ
+211 PIPTSTQPPQPTASQ

-231 VEKQPWLRSND
+231 VEEQPWLRVRDEFNA
-242 VLELITPAT
+242 LELLTPAQT
-251 SSSED
+251 SPSES
-256 LAPTPPQQKANAQEE
+256 LASTAPQEKAKAEGE
-271 LSRIPPFPAIEPL
+271 LSRIPPFPETAPL
-284 LISQTGEDSGLRGVF
+284 LISQAGGDLGLRGVP
-299 PQGSPLNPDPVDN
+299 PQGSPVDPELAEN
-312 LPFLQKGFLSA
+312 FPLLQTGSLSPTEADPA
-323 TEAEAKTEKL
+323 TEAF

-340 LAPQLLE
+340 LAPELLE
-347 QFPLLRDLGA
+347 RFPLLSDPVSDLDA
-357 GADSPSSD
+357 AVDTPSSD
-365 LQAAPPPNPDLSTS
+365 LQPDLQAALPPS
-379 PRQGSQIRQ
+379 QGSQIRQ
-388 QLSATATTQRQIPLD
+388 QLSATATAQRQIPLD
-403 PDQINV
+403 PDQINI
-409 NGDVLSYIAE
+409 NGDILSYLAE
-419 ADLGIAEGNALI
+419 EDLGIAEGNALI
-431 QLANGTRITGNRLLF
+431 QFSDGSRITGNRLLF

-451 RLRSDGPFL
+451 RLRSDGPFR
-460 MEQPPGL
+460 MEQPPGP

-472 RQIQGKNLDLD
+472 RQIQGENLDLD
-483 LLSRTAQFETSL
+483 IPSRTAQFENSL

-540 LQGDRV
+540 VQGDRV
-546 EVFPDDRVVVYDA
+546 EVFPDDQVIVYDA
-559 RLFVGGELTEQGNL
+559 RMFAGGELTEQGDL

-583 VFIYSLRDHQWVLP
+583 LFIYSLRDHQWILP

-652 RAQFYWVTEADQQRM
+652 RAQFYLVTEADQQRM
-667 SSRFRIDH
+667 SSRFRVDH

-747 TLNHNQRYGGVSWLQ
+747 TLSHNQRYGGVHWLQ

-824 FNSDLIRITPDIFL
+824 FNPDLIYITPDV
-838 SHVLTLTQEQQPDQQ
+838 SLTNAFTFTQEQQPDQE
-853 VGAGLNFFN
+853 VGSGLNFFN
-862 RYELRSSLRFNDIQP
+862 RYELRSSLRFTDIQP
-877 ADWLTIMPGSIDY
+877 ARWVTIMPGSIDY

-902 TVSFSPR
+902 TVSLNPR
-909 VSLRPADWSTIDL
+909 LSLRPADWNTIDL

-937 TLSTSPR
+937 TVSTSPK

-981 IALTFPDDTEE
+981 IALTFPDDTQE
-992 DLQAIASRNL
+992 DLEAIASRNL
-1002 EQLQAEVKNLLRLDT
+1002 EELQAEVKNLLRLDT
-1017 TAGYDFIN
+1017 TAGYDF
-1025 QKWDLVNA
+1025 
-1033 NFTWN
+1033 
-1038 TTPDLFNIQLQT
+1038 
-1050 AYDLNEG
+1050 
-1057 ELRPVRLQYRGRSS
+1057 
-1071 TTFNRDQRSG
+1071 
-1081 LDVYEPGIS
+1081 
-1090 YSLQA
+1090 
-1095 VYNPKLGE
+1095 
-1103 ISTYGVDLD
+1103 
-1112 ATIGTQWQNHWR
+1112 
-1124 FRLGLTEEGI
+1124 
-1134 RRVEVRHDLRDFEV
+1134 
-1148 RLTYDPIAEMLR
+1148 
-1160 LEGILVAFP
+1160 
-1169 SRPVGL
+1169 
-1175 TQERGDFL
+1175 
-1183 LTTPSSAFSLDDWKR
+1183 